1 METTATAIGVETL
14 VPLAALALAATFTPG
29 PNNALLSASG
39 ARFGLRATLPHARG
53 VALGFPLMVFCVA
66 LGLGQAFQ
74 QSELLREAL
83 RWGGAALMA
92 WLAWK
97 IASARPAPVAPGR
110 DMPAAASAARTSARD
125 AVQSPAPTSDQGLAD
140 NPARSPAEDGDRP
153 WSFLQAAAFQWIN
166 PKAWV
171 MSVGIAAPF
180 VDGGS
185 PVRHALAAAAVFA
198 VAGVLSTHAWAAF
211 GAVMGRFLGQGLR
224 LRLFNLAMAALIL
237 MGVAALLLEDFSGV
251 A

>member
-1 METTATAIGVETL
+1 MDASGPAIGLEN
-14 VPLAALALAATFTPG
+14 LAALMALALAATFTPG

-53 VALGFPLMVFCVA
+53 VALGFPVMVFCVA

-74 QSELLREAL
+74 QSETLREAL

-97 IASARPAPVAPGR
+97 IASARPATPPN
-110 DMPAAASAARTSARD
+110 AAANAA
-125 AVQSPAPTSDQGLAD
+125 APD
-140 NPARSPAEDGDRP
+140 DGARP
-153 WSFLQAAAFQWIN
+153 WSFLQAAAFQWVN

-171 MSVGIAAPF
+171 MSLGIAAPF
-180 VDGGS
+180 VEGAS
-185 PVRHALAAAAVFA
+185 PARHALAAAAVFA
-198 VAGVLSTHAWAAF
+198 LAGVLSTHAWAAF

-237 MGVAALLLEDFSGV
+237 MGVAALLAEDLSGL
-251 A
+251 

>member
-1 METTATAIGVETL
+1 MDGTATAIGIEN
-14 VPLAALALAATFTPG
+14 LAALAALAFAASFTPG

-74 QSELLREAL
+74 QSEILREVL

-97 IASARPAPVAPGR
+97 IASARPAPAQVSAEPDGR
-110 DMPAAASAARTSARD
+110 
-125 AVQSPAPTSDQGLAD
+125 
-140 NPARSPAEDGDRP
+140 RP
-153 WSFLQAAAFQWIN
+153 WSFLQAAAFQWVN

-171 MSVGIAAPF
+171 MAVGIAAPF
-180 VDGGS
+180 VEGAS
-185 PVRHALAAAAVFA
+185 PVRHALVAAGVFA
-198 VAGVLSTHAWAAF
+198 LSGLLSTHAWAAF

-224 LRLFNLAMAALIL
+224 LRLFNLAMAGLIL
-237 MGVAALLLEDFSGV
+237 LGVAALLVEDLSV
-251 A
+251 PA

>member
-1 METTATAIGVETL
+1 METTATPIGLESL
-14 VPLAALALAATFTPG
+14 AALAALALAASFTPG

-74 QSELLREAL
+74 QSETLREAL

-97 IASARPAPVAPGR
+97 IASASPG
-110 DMPAAASAARTSARD
+110 SA
-125 AVQSPAPTSDQGLAD
+125 
-140 NPARSPAEDGDRP
+140 PARAEPGEVRSGDGARP
-153 WSFLQAAAFQWIN
+153 WSFVQAAAFQWVN

-171 MSVGIAAPF
+171 MALGIAAPF
-180 VDGGS
+180 VDGAS
-185 PVRHALAAAAVFA
+185 PVRHALIAAAVFA
-198 VAGVLSTHAWAAF
+198 LAGLLSTHAWAAF
-211 GAVMGRFLGQGLR
+211 GAVMGRFLGQGWR

-237 MGVAALLLEDFSGV
+237 MGVAALLAEDFSR
-251 A
+251 AP

>member
-1 METTATAIGVETL
+1 MDTTGATIGFENL
-14 VPLAALALAATFTPG
+14 AALAALALAATFTPG

-66 LGLGQAFQ
+66 LGVGQAFQ
-74 QSELLREAL
+74 QSEVLRETL

-97 IASARPAPVAPGR
+97 IASARPAGPAEG
-110 DMPAAASAARTSARD
+110 PAA
-125 AVQSPAPTSDQGLAD
+125 PAQ
-140 NPARSPAEDGDRP
+140 DGARP
-153 WSFLQAAAFQWIN
+153 WSFVQAAAFQWVN

-171 MSVGIAAPF
+171 MALGIAAPF
-180 VDGGS
+180 VDAAS

-198 VAGVLSTHAWAAF
+198 AAGLLSTHAWAAF
-211 GAVMGRFLGQGLR
+211 GAVMGRFLGRGWR

-237 MGVAALLLEDFSGV
+237 MGVAALLAEDFSK
-251 A
+251 AA